1 MLREPD
7 PVTGI
12 NGGYVVMKYTIEKVL
27 YLASSED
34 KPLNVSVTEHPG
46 TDLSMRVDV
55 LLRSGMLVEVAAYD
69 SDRYY
74 RVTDKG
80 RIKLLKLQID
90 WRKRHNKPTDLHE
103 LQLETL
109 LGV

>member
-1 MLREPD
+1 
-7 PVTGI
+7 
-12 NGGYVVMKYTIEKVL
+12 MKYTVEKVL

-34 KPLNVSVTEHPG
+34 KPLNVSITEHPG
-46 TDLSMRVDV
+46 TDLRMRVDV
-55 LLRSGMLVEVAAYD
+55 LLQSGMLVEVAVDD

-74 RVTDKG
+74 RITPKG

-90 WRKRHNKPTDLHE
+90 WRKRHNKPTDVHE

>member
-1 MLREPD
+1 
-7 PVTGI
+7 
-12 NGGYVVMKYTIEKVL
+12 MKYTVEKVL

-46 TDLSMRVDV
+46 TDLRMRVDV
-55 LLRSGMLVEVAAYD
+55 LLQSGMLVEAAVDD

-74 RVTDKG
+74 RITPKG

-90 WRKRHNKPTDLHE
+90 WRKRHNKPTDVHE

>member
-12 NGGYVVMKYTIEKVL
+12 NRGYAVMKYTVEKVL

-34 KPLNVSVTEHPG
+34 KPLNVSVIEHPG
-46 TDLSMRVDV
+46 TDLRMRVDV
-55 LLRSGMLVEVAAYD
+55 LLQSGMLAEVAVDD

-74 RVTDKG
+74 RITDKG

-90 WRKRHNKPTDLHE
+90 WRKRHNKPTDVHE